1 MVTELIRAR
10 NVLEKRL
17 AAVFDPETFDVLYP
31 EAEQAPKVFFGFPA
45 SEPPFYVAVDEI
57 VDTASTAGGA
67 TMGRDEVTFTL
78 HVWLSA
84 QHTRLRAAS
93 DTLLCY
99 IDAVFGSVMADP
111 ALNGTVQNAFP
122 KIEGAGTAAD
132 SSKRYIAAAVLAIEC
147 QVWTGCQPLLSVAV
161 EASNDALAC

>member
-1 MVTELIRAR
+1 MVTEFIRAR

-17 AAVFDPETFDVLYP
+17 AAVFDNETFDVLYP

-57 VDTASTAGGA
+57 VDVATTAGGA
-67 TMGRDEVTFTL
+67 TMGRDEVRFTL

-84 QHTRLRAAS
+84 QHTRLKAAS

-99 IDAVFGSVMADP
+99 IDAVFGSIMADP
-111 ALNGTVQNAFP
+111 SLNGTVQNSFP

-132 SSKRYIAAAVLAIEC
+132 SSKRYIAAAVIGIDC

-161 EASNDALAC
+161 EASNDALA